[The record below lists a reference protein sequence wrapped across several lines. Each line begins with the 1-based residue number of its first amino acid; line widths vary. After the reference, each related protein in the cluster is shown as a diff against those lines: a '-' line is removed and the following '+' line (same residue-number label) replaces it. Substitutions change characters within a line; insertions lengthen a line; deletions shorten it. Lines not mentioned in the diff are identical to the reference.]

1 MKGNLFAAVFDFKDL
16 TGVFFLVIDD
26 HVKLASLK
34 LQFENTVILVGRLHG
49 FQQHN
54 IFHHPAAD
62 FFKDAARD
70 LRFIIFAERRELLIL
85 QQGMDKCL
93 SLTISHSRLC
103 EENMFHWFNSGV
115 RRFNGTIHNQ
125 LQRGKILLNLYD
137 VSSCDTDGL
146 LLLVPDIQ
154 QFHQTPGDRLCI
166 NGIQRLCALFGVTLF
181 PQICGSE
188 PQVMGKKIIGQ
199 H

>member
-49 FQQHN
+49 FQQYN

-85 QQGMDKCL
+85 
-93 SLTISHSRLC
+93 
-103 EENMFHWFNSGV
+103 
-115 RRFNGTIHNQ
+115 
-125 LQRGKILLNLYD
+125 
-137 VSSCDTDGL
+137 
-146 LLLVPDIQ
+146 
-154 QFHQTPGDRLCI
+154 
-166 NGIQRLCALFGVTLF
+166 
-181 PQICGSE
+181 
-188 PQVMGKKIIGQ
+188 
-199 H
+199 

>member
-1 MKGNLFAAVFDFKDL
+1 MFDFKDL

-54 IFHHPAAD
+54 IFHHPATD

-85 QQGMDKCL
+85 
-93 SLTISHSRLC
+93 
-103 EENMFHWFNSGV
+103 
-115 RRFNGTIHNQ
+115 
-125 LQRGKILLNLYD
+125 
-137 VSSCDTDGL
+137 
-146 LLLVPDIQ
+146 
-154 QFHQTPGDRLCI
+154 
-166 NGIQRLCALFGVTLF
+166 
-181 PQICGSE
+181 
-188 PQVMGKKIIGQ
+188 
-199 H
+199 

>member
-1 MKGNLFAAVFDFKDL
+1 MDGTKPPFRPLAFILIDEVSVLKGNLFAAVFDFKDL

-70 LRFIIFAERRELLIL
+70 LRFVVFAER
-85 QQGMDKCL
+85 
-93 SLTISHSRLC
+93 
-103 EENMFHWFNSGV
+103 
-115 RRFNGTIHNQ
+115 
-125 LQRGKILLNLYD
+125 
-137 VSSCDTDGL
+137 
-146 LLLVPDIQ
+146 
-154 QFHQTPGDRLCI
+154 
-166 NGIQRLCALFGVTLF
+166 
-181 PQICGSE
+181 
-188 PQVMGKKIIGQ
+188 
-199 H
+199 